1 MQPDSI
7 GGVMLDFTRKGGE
20 MDSAGSDYQSVHSA
34 GFSRRGFLAKTS
46 CFGAFYAVAK
56 LIPLPTLAAELASD
70 SRVSQTPLV
79 DKGFAS
85 VRKVGSGLY
94 ATISDPSKGM
104 TTICN
109 GGFLAGK
116 DGALLI
122 EGFTTPAGALFQ
134 MDALRMVSQVPVKG
148 ALDTHYHFDHSMG
161 NSFYGV
167 NGVQLWAHA
176 TAAKRIMDSYAPLQ
190 GVDKEAALGP
200 FEKRVKEA
208 KSDVERQHAQSD
220 LNAVTGVYQAAN
232 ATVLGLPNR
241 PIDPAKLPMSIDL
254 GGLTAV
260 LESYPG
266 HSGTDMI
273 VRVPNQNVVYT
284 GDLLFSGW
292 YPVCFDEKAT
302 ISGWRDTL
310 KKFAAFDQDTLFV
323 PGHGQICGQEGVA
336 SLREVFDDIAGQ
348 AEKMYKAGV
357 PAEEAQHRY
366 AVPDK
371 FKNFPVFAWGF
382 TIGPAITKLYAEW
395 QAK

>member
-1 MQPDSI
+1 MMDIFNGAREAANPSS
-7 GGVMLDFTRKGGE
+7 FTRR
-20 MDSAGSDYQSVHSA
+20 S
-34 GFSRRGFLAKTS
+34 FLVKTS
-46 CFGAFYAVAK
+46 CFGASYAVAK
-56 LIPLPTLAAELASD
+56 LIPMPALGAELASD
-70 SRVSQTPLV
+70 SRVSPTPIV

-85 VRKVGSGLY
+85 VRKIGNGLY
-94 ATISDPSKGM
+94 ATISDPSKGN

-122 EGFTTPAGALFQ
+122 EGFTTPAGAAFQ

-161 NSFYGV
+161 NSFYGA
-167 NGVQLWAHA
+167 NSVQLWAHA
-176 TAAKRIMDSYAPLQ
+176 TAAKRIVENYAPMQ
-190 GVDKEAALGP
+190 GADKAAALAP
-200 FEKRVKEA
+200 YEKRIKDA
-208 KSDVERQHAQSD
+208 KSDAERAHAQSD
-220 LNAVTGVYQAAN
+220 LNAAAGVFQVAS
-232 ATVLGLPNR
+232 ATVLGLPNH
-241 PIDPAKLPMSIDL
+241 PIDPAKPPMPIDL

-260 LESYPG
+260 IESYTG

-273 VRVPNQNVVYT
+273 VRVPEQNVVYT

-310 KKFAAFDQDTLFV
+310 KKFAAFDKDTLFV
-323 PGHGQICGQEGVA
+323 PGHGQICGQEGIV
-336 SLREVFDDIAGQ
+336 SIREVFDDIAGQ

-371 FKNFPVFAWGF
+371 FKNFPIFAWGF

-395 QAK
+395 QAGKS